1 MKSHY
6 FAALELRIYEYAD
19 KHTKK
24 EVKNK
29 GGQWQVIHHLCSQS
43 RLVKHPD
50 VMCWLIR
57 VFKLRPAKV
66 PSDATWLALSSLFL
80 TQHGGATVLMDPE
93 EILYSLG
100 LLSENIQFDGE
111 FWHYSKL
118 WTNCTSNYFS
128 FFFFVIYNQNNL
140 EMTWSKYPKQNVYF
154 MDVWPRPTL
163 QPDDLTYSQRWHG
176 KIFENDKNPSWC
188 WLQPGG
194 SMLGEWL
201 VMVSGT
207 KTDWRAQRLLCAFNY
222 KQPTNTT
229 AEAPAHDSSTG
240 HTEMEYVMATARVYF
255 VFFISVSVTYLTLLL
270 SAAGRGQRTR
280 KKTVYKDRAS
290 QTFSFQRPQTA
301 SACGQ
306 GLPLRNHSQCEKI
319 YNETY
324 TLRKHFLIFLH
335 YSIIIIL

>member
-66 PSDATWLALSSLFL
+66 PSDATWLALISLFL

-128 FFFFVIYNQNNL
+128 FFFLLFIIRTTLKWHDPNIPNRMCILWTSDLVQPSNP
-140 EMTWSKYPKQNVYF
+140 TTSHTPK
-154 MDVWPRPTL
+154 
-163 QPDDLTYSQRWHG
+163 DDTERYLRMI
-176 KIFENDKNPSWC
+176 KIPLGVGCSLVDPCWENDWSWC
-188 WLQPGG
+188 Q
-194 SMLGEWL
+194 
-201 VMVSGT
+201 
-207 KTDWRAQRLLCAFNY
+207 AQRLIEGLRDCCVLSITSSRLIPLLRP
-222 KQPTNTT
+222 QHTT
-229 AEAPAHDSSTG
+229 AALGTQRWSMWWPQPGFILYFLFQFLWLISLCYCLQQAEGREPGRKLYTRTGPHKLFHSKDLKQHQLVVRDSLCETI
-240 HTEMEYVMATARVYF
+240 VNARKY
-255 VFFISVSVTYLTLLL
+255 ITK
-270 SAAGRGQRTR
+270 R
-280 KKTVYKDRAS
+280 
-290 QTFSFQRPQTA
+290 
-301 SACGQ
+301 
-306 GLPLRNHSQCEKI
+306 
-319 YNETY
+319 
-324 TLRKHFLIFLH
+324 
-335 YSIIIIL
+335 IL

>member
-207 KTDWRAQRLLCAFNY
+207 KTEGLRDCCVLSITSSRLIPLLRP
-222 KQPTNTT
+222 QHTT
-229 AEAPAHDSSTG
+229 AALGTQRWSMWWPQPGFILYFLFQFLWLISLCYCLQQAEGREPGRKLYTRTGPHKLFHSKDLKQHQLVVRDSLCETI
-240 HTEMEYVMATARVYF
+240 VNARKY
-255 VFFISVSVTYLTLLL
+255 ITK
-270 SAAGRGQRTR
+270 R
-280 KKTVYKDRAS
+280 
-290 QTFSFQRPQTA
+290 
-301 SACGQ
+301 
-306 GLPLRNHSQCEKI
+306 
-319 YNETY
+319 
-324 TLRKHFLIFLH
+324 
-335 YSIIIIL
+335 IL